1 MNSIRRKQEME
12 NNGSTVVSFI
22 EYPFTVFE
30 KVIVPSKR
38 REGKVIVTNINIYR
52 KNMLCSAE

>member
-1 MNSIRRKQEME
+1 ME